1 MLDDEADSDD
11 DAAPFQVPEEFRV
24 AVDSTKE
31 LALAEQKQNPK
42 ADELVGKK
50 IMYAVTV
57 TSSSTG
63 ITYSFHPLLLL
74 DFKLRCPQHS
84 YGLGPAHTGESG
96 PHRRV
101 STEVCSE
108 HALNGRSPADFRTSD
123 LSLLKT
129 G

>member
-24 AVDSTKE
+24 VVDSPKE

-57 TSSSTG
+57 KSSSTG
-63 ITYSFHPLLLL
+63 ITYSFHSFP
-74 DFKLRCPQHS
+74 PA
-84 YGLGPAHTGESG
+84 GLQTAVPAAFVRAGTGTG
-96 PHRRV
+96 PHRRQ
-101 STEVCSE
+101 
-108 HALNGRSPADFRTSD
+108 HRS
-123 LSLLKT
+123 LQ
-129 G
+129 